1 MSITGFVILIVLV
14 LILILIYV
22 ELGGLPGK
30 TARKR
35 DHPQAEA
42 INVLGWLG
50 LLMGIVPWLIAL
62 VWAYTKPQYAAGAQ
76 LLNPDAAPAQE
87 NASDD
92 EDTPA

>member
-35 DHPQAEA
+35 GHPQAEA

-62 VWAYTKPQYAAGAQ
+62 VWAYTK
-76 LLNPDAAPAQE
+76 NPDAAPAQE
-87 NASDD
+87 NASDA